1 MTPDIEFERGLP
13 ASVDA
18 ERSILGGI
26 LLSDELIDEARGA
39 LGEHDFALDS
49 HRRLFRVMSELRD
62 KEKAIDIITLYD
74 ELSKRNWIE
83 SIGGIAY
90 IASLTEGMPRRISIG
105 DYIHIVKEKSALRQ
119 LINLC
124 SGAITEAAD
133 QGVEPTSII
142 GKIQDGM
149 QDILNDDETDDPLV
163 QSYTIPILDEFER
176 ARHTQEEEMCL
187 SYGLYNL
194 NQATDGGMR
203 HGEVTV
209 VGARSGVGKS
219 TLMMQAARDNC
230 EKGIPVHLFS
240 LEMTRKQILH
250 RLWSMVSGVPYKKIR
265 RPKLSLPDDARR
277 VRDAASI
284 VAEWPLRIHDKSE
297 LHISKIVAL
306 ARLSIRRHG
315 SQLIIVDYAQNV
327 EADGKDERT
336 KVSSV
341 SSKLTAM
348 IKHEKAHLMLL
359 SQLRKVPR
367 EMYSHPPHVGDLRE
381 TGQLENDAHV
391 VILLHRGWDEQNQ
404 CISHIGMAIIPK
416 QRNGE
421 TGVVDFKFN
430 PVTVEFEPYQSQPYA
445 EAA

>member
-1 MTPDIEFERGLP
+1 
-13 ASVDA
+13 
-18 ERSILGGI
+18 
-26 LLSDELIDEARGA
+26 
-39 LGEHDFALDS
+39 
-49 HRRLFRVMSELRD
+49 
-62 KEKAIDIITLYD
+62 
-74 ELSKRNWIE
+74 
-83 SIGGIAY
+83 
-90 IASLTEGMPRRISIG
+90 
-105 DYIHIVKEKSALRQ
+105 
-119 LINLC
+119 
-124 SGAITEAAD
+124 
-133 QGVEPTSII
+133 
-142 GKIQDGM
+142 
-149 QDILNDDETDDPLV
+149 
-163 QSYTIPILDEFER
+163 
-176 ARHTQEEEMCL
+176 
-187 SYGLYNL
+187 
-194 NQATDGGMR
+194 
-203 HGEVTV
+203 
-209 VGARSGVGKS
+209 
-219 TLMMQAARDNC
+219 
-230 EKGIPVHLFS
+230 
-240 LEMTRKQILH
+240 
-250 RLWSMVSGVPYKKIR
+250 MVSGVPYKKIR
-265 RPKLSLPDDARR
+265 RPKLSTPDDARR
-277 VRDAASI
+277 IREAAAI

-336 KVSSV
+336 KVSAV

-404 CISHIGMAIIPK
+404 CISHIGMGIIPK

-430 PVTVEFEPYQSQPYA
+430 PVTVEFEPYQAQPYA